1 MFPKKLIFGPQ
12 GITDANM
19 IQVVSQRRDK
29 RLVTLRFFVFTL
41 NMYVNVYL
49 FLVETPK
56 PLHVYCHS
64 TTTLYLFI
72 SGDDKIPPLLQH
84 QHRKLTFLIFVPAN
98 HLFLFSLVEMSK
110 LPLGTSS
117 PRLQTWSEHFP
128 LRFFSIFNKVG
139 HILCD
144 LAGRSATAYLNL

>member
-1 MFPKKLIFGPQ
+1 MLTWYKLFHKSVI
-12 GITDANM
+12 
-19 IQVVSQRRDK
+19 K

-41 NMYVNVYL
+41 NMYVCIS
-49 FLVETPK
+49 FSSGDAKTPSCLL
-56 PLHVYCHS
+56 PLYHNIFF
-64 TTTLYLFI
+64 LFI

-84 QHRKLTFLIFVPAN
+84 QHRMLTFLIFVPAN

-110 LPLGTSS
+110 LPLPLVLGY
-117 PRLQTWSEHFP
+117 RHQWSEHFP

-144 LAGRSATAYLNL
+144 LAGRSATAHLNL